1 MQTDKTLLSSLVII
15 AVLGYSGAAHAMT
28 FQNGSVSGDF
38 DNTITLGTGIRT
50 QGPQC
55 GQVIGTTSGSPTP
68 PTGAGAPSAGCM
80 DAFSFYND
88 QGNLNYAKGHPF
100 TTYLD
105 GTDELLLKFPKE
117 WQFFGRVN
125 WVKDFSA
132 TNATGIISGGGTGAS
147 FPGGA
152 GSQLSF
158 KARLLDLWVSHT
170 FLVGG
175 NIGRFRVG
183 NQVLDWGESLFLP
196 GGINATNAVD
206 LMRLSVPGAQ
216 LKEAVLPAPIA
227 DASISLP
234 HGLSLEG
241 YVQGQWNGNYFPPVG
256 SYWSTATIG
265 SGAAHYGSFSSQTR
279 DPGGGGQYGLALRYS
294 PEALQANF
302 GLYAMQYTDKAPV
315 ISYEDPANATGAYFH
330 YLRHRVLLGASTD
343 FQLGDWALGGELS
356 YRPHDAVSLNTL
368 GTASNGQYCLDG
380 NCYVDKAKYQLDLT
394 AMLSLS
400 PSDNP
405 TILHLLGNADTATL
419 MAEAAMV
426 DYPGLQSQYNGVPVS
441 ASYWGYGFENASSPF
456 VAQAKGTAMSWGYNL
471 DFSWTYDG
479 TLLHNWQVTPAVY
492 YFQAVHGYTPNS
504 SGLFMQGAKSA
515 NLSVTF
521 THDPGN
527 WSWGVNYAL
536 FRGPGTLVQP
546 LLGRNYVGAYATINF

>member
-1 MQTDKTLLSSLVII
+1 MRFKKTFLSSLVGI
-15 AVLGYSGAAHAMT
+15 AVLGYGGAAQAMN
-28 FQNGSVSGDF
+28 FSSGSVSGDF
-38 DNTITLGTGIRT
+38 NNNITLGTGIRT
-50 QGPQC
+50 EGPQC
-55 GQVIGTTSGSPTP
+55 GQVIGTTAGAPTP
-68 PTGAGAPSAGCM
+68 PTGAGAPTAGCM
-80 DAFSFYND
+80 DALSMYND

-105 GTDELLLKFPKE
+105 GTDELLLKFPKD

-132 TNATGIISGGGTGAS
+132 TSATGIISGAGTGAS

-152 GSQLSF
+152 GGQLSF
-158 KARLLDLWVSHT
+158 KARLLDFWASHT
-170 FLVGG
+170 FLVDGH
-175 NIGRFRVG
+175 IARFRVG

-196 GGINATNAVD
+196 GGINATNSVD
-206 LMRLSVPGAQ
+206 LMRESVPGTQ

-241 YVQGQWNGNYFPPVG
+241 YVQGKWNADYFPPVG
-256 SYWSTATIG
+256 SYWSTGTIG
-265 SGAAHYGSFSSQTR
+265 SGASHYGAFSAQTR
-279 DPGGGGQYGLALRYS
+279 NPAGGGQFGLALRYS
-294 PEALQANF
+294 PEVLQANF
-302 GLYAMQYTDKAPV
+302 ALYALQYTDKAPV
-315 ISYEDPANATGAYFH
+315 ISYADPANGTGAYFH

-368 GTASNGQYCLDG
+368 GTGSNGSYCNDG
-380 NCYVDKAKYQLDLT
+380 SCYVDKSKYQLDLT
-394 AMLSLS
+394 AMLSLT
-400 PSDNP
+400 PSDDP

-426 DYPGLQSQYNGVPVS
+426 DYPGLQSSYNGVPVS
-441 ASYWGYGFENASSPF
+441 AGYWSWGFENAASPF
-456 VAQAKGTAMSWGYNL
+456 VAQSKGTAMSWGYNL

-479 TLLHNWQVTPAVY
+479 TLWRNWQVTPGIY
-492 YFQAVHGYTPNS
+492 YFQAVRGYTPNAS
-504 SGLFMQGAKSA
+504 ALFMQGAKSA

-527 WSWGVNYAL
+527 WSWGLNYVM

-546 LLGRNYVGAYATINF
+546 LLGRNYVGAYATVDF